1 MPAPGPAPVTEL
13 DARYSEPEAAATG
26 WEDALAEL
34 ATAELSWISTV
45 RRDGRPHVTP
55 LITVVHDGTVYFCT
69 GPEEQKGRNL
79 AANPSVAM
87 TTGRN
92 DLHGGLDLVV
102 EGTAERVTD
111 DDLLLG
117 ELVFVR
123 AEFHHVLE
131 NRRVGV
137 EIIEPVLREVA
148 GHHIAAE
155 FAHAALNRDDVGEN
169 LEQR

>member
-1 MPAPGPAPVTEL
+1 MPAPVTEL

-111 DDLLLG
+111 DDLLHTLADSYVAKYG
-117 ELVFVR
+117 EEWRFDVGDGVFR
-123 AEFHHVLE
+123 HT
-131 NRRVGV
+131 
-137 EIIEPVLREVA
+137 
-148 GHHIAAE
+148 
-155 FAHAALNRDDVGEN
+155 DDVGGAWVFAVRARTAYGFGKEPYSHT
-169 LEQR
+169 RWTF